1 MVPDMGSNLH
11 HKNVRISI
19 GGNHSDMFEAIA
31 FFRSCQVEACL
42 GLHRKNGL
50 SHINQFNL
58 DLTPNVYRAEFL
70 FIHAGPIV
78 LYQSNPKSPR
88 WQCRTTSSAGSMCK
102 ELLKISDVSA
112 GCAAQR
118 SSAGDVVLSATR
130 QR

>member
-19 GGNHSDMFEAIA
+19 GGNHSDMLEAIA

-50 SHINQFNL
+50 GHINRFNL
-58 DLTPNVYRAEFL
+58 GLTPNVCRAEFL

-78 LYQSNPKSPR
+78 LYRSNSKNPR
-88 WQCRTTSSAGSMCK
+88 QQCCTASSAGSMCK
-102 ELLKISDVSA
+102 ELLKTSDVS
-112 GCAAQR
+112 AAQR